1 MTVRPMENAAAAVQ
15 YVSNKIVSSLDDPDD
30 NWYVPRLSGEERSLL
45 YEENTD

>member
-1 MTVRPMENAAAAVQ
+1 
-15 YVSNKIVSSLDDPDD
+15 VSNKIVSSLDDPDD